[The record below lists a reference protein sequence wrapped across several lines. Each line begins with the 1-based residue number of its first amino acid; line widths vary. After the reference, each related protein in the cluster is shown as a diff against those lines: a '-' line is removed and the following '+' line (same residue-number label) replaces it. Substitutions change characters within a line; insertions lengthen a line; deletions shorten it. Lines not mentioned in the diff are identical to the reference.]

1 MKTSEQII
9 ASIDYRMLQLKKELL
24 SLAHP
29 DTQGEFLYRADVVAR
44 LDELESLIKTI
55 DDSTLY

>member
-9 ASIDYRMLQLKKELL
+9 SSIEYRMLQLKKELQ

-29 DTQGEFLYRADVVAR
+29 DTQGEFLYRADIVAR
-44 LDELESLIKTI
+44 LDELEGLMKTI
-55 DDSTLY
+55 DDSTLF